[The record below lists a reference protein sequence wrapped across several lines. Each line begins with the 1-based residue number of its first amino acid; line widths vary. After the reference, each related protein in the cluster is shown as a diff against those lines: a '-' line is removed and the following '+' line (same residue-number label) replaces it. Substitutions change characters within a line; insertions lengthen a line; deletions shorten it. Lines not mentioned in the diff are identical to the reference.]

1 MRQPSTKPAAKERV
15 AEALSPRRA
24 ARVRVGIIRAE
35 YNREITLSLERSCVA
50 TLIEGGIPNHRI
62 DNFSVPG
69 CFEIPLVAQRLAK
82 LKRYDALI
90 ALGAVIRGETH
101 HFDLVANEC
110 ARGIMQVSLVWDV
123 PIIFE
128 VLATYNRRDALRRA
142 GINSFNKGIEAA
154 RSALAL
160 LATLDRV
167 RK

>member
-1 MRQPSTKPAAKERV
+1 MRKSSTKAGRNRSDAD
-15 AEALSPRRA
+15 ALSPRRA
-24 ARVRVGIIRAE
+24 KRLRVALICAE
-35 YNREITLSLERSCVA
+35 FNREITQSLESQCTAALV
-50 TLIEGGIPNHRI
+50 EGGVPRNRI
-62 DNFSVPG
+62 DRFTVPG
-69 CFEIPLVAQRLAK
+69 CFEIPLAAQRLAR
-82 LKRYDALI
+82 LNRYDVLI

-110 ARGIMQVSLVWDV
+110 ARGVMRVSLEHDV

-142 GINSFNKGIEAA
+142 GNDSFNKGLEAA